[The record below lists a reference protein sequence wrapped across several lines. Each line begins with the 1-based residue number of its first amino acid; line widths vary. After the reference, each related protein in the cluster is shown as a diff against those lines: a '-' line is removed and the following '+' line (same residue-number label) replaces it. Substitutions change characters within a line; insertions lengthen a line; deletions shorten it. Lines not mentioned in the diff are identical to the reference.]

1 MRRIA
6 SIIVL
11 AGAIALVAGSATAA
25 RKTRDATLRLSGGTV
40 AAGVGY
46 EWGEGTLTYKGKSH
60 TFKVNG
66 LSVAEVGAAKMTAT
80 GDVYGLKKLE
90 DFEGTYAA
98 VSAGAGAGSHGGGM
112 ATLKNEHG
120 VEMKVSVQNA
130 KGANLKLGVDG
141 VKVSLAQ

>member
-6 SIIVL
+6 SVIVL
-11 AGAIALVAGSATAA
+11 AGLVAMAAGPVAAA
-25 RKTRDATLRLSGGTV
+25 RKVRDATVKLTGGSV
-40 AAGVGY
+40 AAGIGY
-46 EWGEGTLTYKGKSH
+46 EWGEGTLMYKGRSH

-66 LSVAEVGAAKMTAT
+66 LSVAEVGATKMTAT

-90 DFEGTYAA
+90 DFAGTYAA
-98 VSAGAGAGSHGGGM
+98 VSAGASAGSHGGGI

-120 VEMKVSVQNA
+120 VEMKVSANA

-141 VKVSLAQ
+141 VKVSLGD